1 MCHKSKNQS
10 AIDIQSSKRLA
21 HFSMLL
27 LLTLRMFLFS
37 VGLLVFLSVI
47 LFKSKV
53 LCVFFQSKEN
63 QSISY

>member
-27 LLTLRMFLFS
+27 LTLRMCLFS